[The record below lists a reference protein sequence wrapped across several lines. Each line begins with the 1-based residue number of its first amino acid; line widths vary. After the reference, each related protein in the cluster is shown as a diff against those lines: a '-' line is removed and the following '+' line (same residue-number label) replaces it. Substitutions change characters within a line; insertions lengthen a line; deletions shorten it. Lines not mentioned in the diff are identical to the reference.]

1 MRSVQ
6 IYIEQTPN
14 NYERFELFNDEQIV
28 VNASIQN
35 VQDISKVF
43 TEFTQSFT
51 IPASPHNNRLLHY
64 FYETDVDIETNA
76 DGTLKWNPNYRRNA
90 FIEIDLTPFKS
101 GQIAI
106 EKSNI
111 VNNKVESYTVM
122 FYGNI
127 ISLKDKFGQGNL
139 KDLDIT
145 DIIPYDLD
153 TVRECIRTNVTYPNV
168 AFPLISS
175 SRIWQYGGGGSED
188 ISQLS
193 TGILFSEL
201 LPALR
206 VTKIFEAIQNK
217 IGVTFEGN
225 FLTSKRFTNLFL
237 WLKNSEDINIKT
249 KRELFDIERGWYQ
262 YTNFVT
268 GTLVSQF
275 VGENDDTTA
284 LKTGLNELWLFKIL
298 GKETAE
304 NIITIKLTT
313 ASSIKVYIDVYL
325 NDVFQKTFEGD
336 SNTDITI
343 LKTLNGN
350 LPSQTN
356 KYKFYVST
364 ELVSGVAQ
372 VGQLSGYAKT
382 PSGIQNFGGYDTY
395 SFLGYASQS
404 WDADLDLNSN
414 MPDMSLEDF
423 FTSILKTF
431 NLTVDPIN
439 ETRFKLLP
447 LDDYYSSGAIIDI
460 TKYVDTKEIEV
471 SKIPLYRNVKFEH
484 EKSENFVNKA
494 FFDNNN
500 NSKAEYGDLNIS
512 YDEIK
517 EGELNIKV
525 GFSDMLMSQLAG
537 NLAVG
542 FSTDSKGVKQ
552 IPKPLLLYKDD
563 AIDLTDGVDRFW
575 LVDAVTS
582 YRLSKYI
589 PFTQETTIGGDK
601 YSLNFGVE
609 RRVLSPN
616 EYLYNSLYALYY
628 SGYISNLYNPKN
640 RITHVETRM
649 PISLLTNI
657 KLKDRLIIRDK
668 RYIINDMKINL
679 TNSEI
684 SLNLINDFRQVINS
698 LVPPQS
704 LSTNG
709 NTDSLSIQTPEGGSL
724 VIDNI
729 PADVITIGYGD
740 TLLLE
745 DEYIYLTEED
755 EYMITESASAVTFTE
770 DSNFEFIYPSV
781 PETTYLVDDNGD
793 QIVDDFGLPIIVTDS
808 SDNYITF
815 DYVMTFPNGDIYT
828 QPLTLYYE

>member
-6 IYIEQTPN
+6 IYIEQTPD
-14 NYERFELFNDEQIV
+14 NYERFELFDDEQIV

-51 IPASPHNNRLLHY
+51 IPASSHNNRLLHY
-64 FYETDVDIETNA
+64 FYETDIDIETNA

-90 FIEIDLTPFKS
+90 FIEVDLTPFKS

-127 ISLKDKFGQGNL
+127 ISLKDKFGKGNL
-139 KDLDIT
+139 KDLNIT
-145 DIIPYDLD
+145 ETIPYDL
-153 TVRECIRTNVTYPNV
+153 TNVNARIVSDSGNV
-168 AFPLISS
+168 LFPLISS
-175 SRIWQYGGGGSED
+175 DRKWQYGGGDD
-188 ISQLS
+188 ISQS
-193 TGILFSEL
+193 ATAINFTEL

-206 VTKIFEAIQNK
+206 VTKIFEAIQTFT
-217 IGVTFEGN
+217 GVTFEGN
-225 FLTSKRFTNLFL
+225 FLTSQRFTNLFL
-237 WLKNSEDINIKT
+237 WLKNSETLNLKS
-249 KRELFDIERGWYQ
+249 KLKLFDFEKGRITSSG
-262 YTNFVT
+262 
-268 GTLVSQF
+268 VSTDI
-275 VGENDDTTA
+275 GENDNTTFI
-284 LKTGLNELWLFKIL
+284 KTGLNEFWVYKIT
-298 GKETAE
+298 GKETVKTLLSVRL
-304 NIITIKLTT
+304 NSP
-313 ASSIKVYIDVYL
+313 SSNVKVYVDVYL
-325 NDVFQKTFEGD
+325 NDSFLQTFEGVT
-336 SNTDITI
+336 NTDITI
-343 LKTLNGN
+343 VNILNGN
-350 LPSQTN
+350 LAGSVN
-356 KYKFYVST
+356 KYKFYFST
-364 ELVSGVAQ
+364 ELQSGVTIN
-372 VGQLSGYAKT
+372 GYMSAYAEIPNPLGSNLINT
-382 PSGIQNFGGYDTY
+382 LNYY
-395 SFLGYASQS
+395 SFIGYASQS
-404 WDADLDLNSN
+404 WTADLELKSN
-414 MPDMSLEDF
+414 MPDMSIEDF

-431 NLTVDPIN
+431 NLTVDPIS

-447 LDDYYSSGAIIDI
+447 LDDYYSSGAVIDI
-460 TKYVDTKEIEV
+460 TKHVDTKEIEV
-471 SKIPLYRNVKFEH
+471 SKIPLYRNVNFEH
-484 EKSENFVNKA
+484 EKSENFINKA

-500 NSKAEYGDLNIS
+500 QKSEYGDLNFTF
-512 YDEIK
+512 DEIK
-517 EGELNIKV
+517 EGELNVKV
-525 GFSDMLMSQLAG
+525 GFSDMLMSKLAG

-542 FSTDSKGVKQ
+542 YSIDSNMGKQ
-552 IPKPLLLYKDD
+552 VPKPLLLYKDSP
-563 AIDLTDGVDRFW
+563 IDLTIGVDNFR
-575 LVDAVTS
+575 LTNGVTT
-582 YRLSKYI
+582 LNVQKYV
-589 PFTQETTIGGDK
+589 PFTQETTIGGTK

-628 SGYISNLYNPKN
+628 SGYITNLYNPKN

-679 TNSEI
+679 TNNEI

-698 LVPPQS
+698 LVPPQA
-704 LSTNG
+704 LSING

-724 VIDNI
+724 VVDNI
-729 PADVITIGYGD
+729 PEEVITPGYGD

-745 DEYIYLTEED
+745 NEYIYLTEED
-755 EYMITESASAVTFTE
+755 DYMITESASAVRFTE

-808 SDNYITF
+808 SDNFISF
-815 DYVMTFPNGDIYT
+815 DYVMNFSNGDTYT